1 MCKYR
6 RCLYFPAQFKESK
19 NLENDGWRGEE
30 IRKGEMWKQREI
42 EVKDESSSRER
53 ELKVRE
59 KQS

>member
-6 RCLYFPAQFKESK
+6 HCLYFPAQFKERT
-19 NLENDGWRGEE
+19 NLENDGWSGEE

-42 EVKDESSSRER
+42 EVKDESSGGKR
-53 ELKVRE
+53 ELKMRE